1 MAYKLKMVLINRE
14 IRKLAVGT
22 DIVYSELVQKLI
34 GVFPSLKGVKE
45 SSVRLFYKDADG
57 DQIRF
62 CSDENSALY
71 SSASEMTTRYAF

>member
-1 MAYKLKMVLINRE
+1 MVLIKAAFNRE

-45 SSVRLFYKDADG
+45 SNVRLFYKDADG

-62 CSDENSALY
+62 CSV
-71 SSASEMTTRYAF
+71 R